1 MEIVVN
7 LLQFT
12 GGIILAIGYIPQIIK
27 IIKTKSVKD
36 LSGMYLALMVIG
48 IAFMELYGVYYIKRA
63 TMFFVTNT
71 ISFTVSTI
79 MLLLYLKYREK

>member
-1 MEIVVN
+1 MEVIVN

-12 GGIILAIGYIPQIIK
+12 GGIILAVGYIPQILK

-36 LSGMYLALMVIG
+36 LSGIYLTLMVTG
-48 IAFMELYGVYYIKRA
+48 IAFMELYGIYYIKSA

-71 ISFTVSTI
+71 ISLTVSTI
-79 MLLLYLKYREK
+79 MFLLYLKYREK